1 MKLGIWCPA
10 PQTIRP
16 DPLTKPM
23 LDALTQHGGGPDQS
37 FDYAVKVLNRAE
49 ELGFDITL
57 IAQRWF
63 GPDLDSWIFAAALA
77 PVVKKMRLMAA
88 IHRALPPKWGLR
100 LTAFRAGVFASI
112 LSMARAQPSII
123 CMAAGVN
130 QMMADISRCM
140 NSSA

>member
-16 DPLTKPM
+16 DPVTKPM
-23 LDALTQHGGGPDQS
+23 LDALTTHGGGPDAS
-37 FDYAVKVLNRAE
+37 FEYAVKVLNRAE

-88 IHRALPPKWGLR
+88 VHPGIFDPRIAAKLGANAHVP
-100 LTAFRAGVFASI
+100 
-112 LSMARAQPSII
+112 AQLVDPDLI
-123 CMAAGVN
+123 
-130 QMMADISRCM
+130 
-140 NSSA
+140 